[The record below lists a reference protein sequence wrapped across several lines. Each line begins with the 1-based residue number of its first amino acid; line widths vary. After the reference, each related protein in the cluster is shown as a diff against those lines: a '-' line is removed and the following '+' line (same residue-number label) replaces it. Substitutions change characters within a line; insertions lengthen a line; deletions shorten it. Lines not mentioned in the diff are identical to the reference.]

1 MGCHGLA
8 PWSFHVSGYTTLP
21 QTRWDAT
28 GSPRGVFMLA
38 ATPPYPKRDGMP
50 RARPVEFSCWRLHH
64 LTPNEMGCHGLAP
77 WRFHVGGY
85 TTLPQTRW
93 DATALCRGV
102 SCSKLVSGE
111 RETPRD
117 KPVASSSEFKGR
129 G

>member
-77 WRFHVGGY
+77 WSFHVGGY

-93 DATALCRGV
+93 DATGSPRGGFM
-102 SCSKLVSGE
+102 LAA
-111 RETPRD
+111 TPPYPKRD
-117 KPVASSSEFKGR
+117 GMPRPCAVEFHVR
-129 G
+129 S